1 MYLSGLIK
9 IKPSVQSDRRER
21 ISIHHNKRIAGVDFY
36 FRVKIFFN
44 IKRILGVVVGG
55 QFIVWMLGQ
64 IVLFTQK
71 GAHTAQLQDAL
82 SAIQHSKLIA
92 AHIVIFLYKD
102 GLPCYNSR
110 IYGHRTTGKEYLM
123 AKTADTIAIYSRKSR
138 YTGKGESIGNQID
151 LCREYIRTHYGDA
164 AAQQAVVFE
173 DEGFSGGNLNRP
185 DFKKMMTAA
194 KDRKFKAIVVY
205 RLDRISRNISD
216 FSSLIEELGRLG
228 IDFVSIRESFDTSS
242 PMGRA
247 MMYIASVF
255 SQLERETIAERI
267 RDNMHE
273 LAKTGRWLGGTTPTG
288 YASESVKSITV
299 DGKTKKACKLKLLPD
314 EAEIIYKIFDL
325 YEQYDSLTMTETEL
339 LRQGIKTK
347 TGRSFTRFSIK
358 SILQNP
364 VYLIADK
371 DAYQYF
377 VDNEAELFAPESDF
391 DGVRGVLAYN
401 RSDQEKGRAT
411 VYNPINEW
419 IVSVGEHPGIIS
431 SNRWIRVQESL
442 ERNKSKSYHKSRG
455 NEALLTGLLWCS
467 CGSRMY
473 PKVTGRKT
481 ADGQV
486 VFPYMCKLKERS
498 RRELC
503 NVRNANGNLLD
514 AAICEQVKHLA
525 DHSSDFMKQLEKAK
539 SAHAGNHSEFE
550 TKLSTLRKEQ
560 AETQRKINA
569 LIDSLADFSDSTA
582 AVHLKKRIEE
592 LNGQD
597 ATLSSRIRELESLT
611 DEGVLVGMEFDLMR
625 QLLTV
630 FHDNI
635 DDMTVT
641 QKRAAIRTV
650 VRKVVWDGKVAHV
663 VLFGSPEDEI
673 DWTTFP
679 VDPEEDVN
687 DPEGGGDGSDFQ
699 SGVRSGEDSILNA
712 SAGIGRKPRLAG
724 GVKGIHGLH
733 QPNGSN

>member
-1 MYLSGLIK
+1 
-9 IKPSVQSDRRER
+9 
-21 ISIHHNKRIAGVDFY
+21 
-36 FRVKIFFN
+36 
-44 IKRILGVVVGG
+44 
-55 QFIVWMLGQ
+55 
-64 IVLFTQK
+64 
-71 GAHTAQLQDAL
+71 
-82 SAIQHSKLIA
+82 
-92 AHIVIFLYKD
+92 
-102 GLPCYNSR
+102 
-110 IYGHRTTGKEYLM
+110 M

-164 AAQQAVVFE
+164 AAEHAVVFE

-411 VYNPINEW
+411 VYNPISEW

-514 AAICEQVKHLA
+514 AANR
-525 DHSSDFMKQLEKAK
+525 S
-539 SAHAGNHSEFE
+539 
-550 TKLSTLRKEQ
+550 STLP
-560 AETQRKINA
+560 TIP
-569 LIDSLADFSDSTA
+569 
-582 AVHLKKRIEE
+582 
-592 LNGQD
+592 
-597 ATLSSRIRELESLT
+597 ATL
-611 DEGVLVGMEFDLMR
+611 
-625 QLLTV
+625 
-630 FHDNI
+630 
-635 DDMTVT
+635 
-641 QKRAAIRTV
+641 
-650 VRKVVWDGKVAHV
+650 
-663 VLFGSPEDEI
+663 
-673 DWTTFP
+673 
-679 VDPEEDVN
+679 
-687 DPEGGGDGSDFQ
+687 
-699 SGVRSGEDSILNA
+699 
-712 SAGIGRKPRLAG
+712 
-724 GVKGIHGLH
+724 
-733 QPNGSN
+733 